1 LIRLTPEAYQPD
13 VQRLYTEIK
22 DVWQAHLLVE
32 NIWLQPH
39 IVGRSLRLHPGLVFV
54 AVVGILVSAGALAA
68 LVIFPLLGSA
78 GVVGHYVRC
87 EILGLEPWPEA
98 VDHPFK
104 GIKEAELM
112 DPLLQFL
119 LALAIVVIAA
129 KGSGYL
135 STRLGQPAVLGE
147 LLAGLILGPT
157 VLDMLHWPVFGDE
170 HLGETLS
177 HLAHLGVLFL
187 MFIAGLEIDVKGMMD
202 AGRPAVLAGLMGVI
216 TPVALGMATAL
227 PFGFDPQQGLFIGLV
242 LAATSVSISAQC
254 LMELGVLGSQVCV
267 ALLGAAVVD
276 DVLVILLLSLFV
288 TLTGGG
294 SGGVVAVIWVLVK
307 MIAFLGLATWLGV
320 RLIPRLGSLVDQLP
334 ISEGVMALVVVVTLL
349 YAWAAE
355 ALGGVAAITG
365 AFLAGLLFART
376 PLRHYV
382 ETRMSTL
389 AYTWLVPVFFVS
401 IGLEANAL
409 ALGLAGLPFTLLI
422 TIVAL
427 ISKVLGCGI
436 GARLGGFSNS
446 EALRL
451 GVGMTSRGEVGL
463 IVASVGL
470 DAGLIGEE
478 IFAGMVLMVLATTL
492 LTPIMLR
499 ALYPQS
505 VGQPEL
511 TEVTGP

>member
-1 LIRLTPEAYQPD
+1 
-13 VQRLYTEIK
+13 
-22 DVWQAHLLVE
+22 
-32 NIWLQPH
+32 
-39 IVGRSLRLHPGLVFV
+39 
-54 AVVGILVSAGALAA
+54 
-68 LVIFPLLGSA
+68 
-78 GVVGHYVRC
+78 
-87 EILGLEPWPEA
+87 
-98 VDHPFK
+98 
-104 GIKEAELM
+104 
-112 DPLLQFL
+112 
-119 LALAIVVIAA
+119 
-129 KGSGYL
+129 
-135 STRLGQPAVLGE
+135 
-147 LLAGLILGPT
+147 
-157 VLDMLHWPVFGDE
+157 
-170 HLGETLS
+170 
-177 HLAHLGVLFL
+177 
-187 MFIAGLEIDVKGMMD
+187 
-202 AGRPAVLAGLMGVI
+202 
-216 TPVALGMATAL
+216 
-227 PFGFDPQQGLFIGLV
+227 
-242 LAATSVSISAQC
+242 
-254 LMELGVLGSQVCV
+254 
-267 ALLGAAVVD
+267 VVD